1 MTEERR
7 VQLVA
12 EVDTTRTKQGFNEIG
27 QQAESMATKVKAAGD
42 RAQKG
47 VDNIGGGAERSAAQV
62 DRAQRSIANAI
73 QRTTVAMESG
83 SRTSAAYYEALA
95 QQRGVDPQKLTPYLS
110 QLRAIEAQQKN
121 VGVSAAQT
129 AAALRGVPAQLTD
142 IVTSLQGGQQPLT
155 VFLQQG
161 GQLRDMFGSA
171 GAAAKALG
179 QTVAGLINPFTV
191 TAAALVAIGVAY
203 NQGSKEADEF
213 NKSLVK
219 SGNVAGTTT
228 AQLTDMAAS
237 IRATGAATQG
247 AATESLAALAG
258 TGKVARDNL
267 EAFAVTAIKTN
278 KYLDQSIQDTAKNF
292 ADLGKSPV
300 KASEQ
305 LNESLNYL
313 TSSVYA
319 QIKALEEL
327 GKTNEAAEV
336 AQKAY
341 ASALDE
347 RADKIKGQ
355 LGTIEKA
362 WQGVTG
368 FAKKAWDAMLDVG
381 RDDTPEDKLKKVQ
394 EQIAKLQAN
403 RFGFIGAGEARERLP
418 SLKAEEA
425 SIERQIALQ
434 KTIAGLDAE
443 KARFNAADIAWMKA
457 GEEFLTK
464 KEKLEREIAK
474 TRQQGLDAGISDS
487 DIEAR
492 VAKVREKFTEKG
504 NSEAKAAFN
513 DLINS
518 QIEAIKRRGD
528 VEDTVAQRSTD
539 ALEANRAA
547 GLVTEREYIEAV
559 AQLQEAGF
567 VREKTRLE
575 AELALTK
582 QKGNSEKDQAAL
594 RGQISAVEEKAITR
608 RLKAQN
614 DLAVLEAK
622 EVRDSIVASAARTEK
637 LQAGNAALEKQIEAQ
652 QQANAQIGMSK
663 TQIADQNHAL
673 AEEAATRKEVAA
685 SILETTAGR
694 EKEAEELRKQAK
706 LLRESARVA
715 RDGLLKAEDYEKQR
729 AFWTSVEDVAHQ
741 TFISIADGGKSA
753 AQRLKDTFKNIFF
766 DWLYQMTV
774 KKWIVNISGQ
784 SSGFSFFGNSPSA
797 GPGAQSA
804 FGNVTNLLSIGKTIY
819 NGFAGGIASS
829 LSGIV
834 TSLGNT
840 FGSQAVSA
848 FGTGMRLTSSQAA
861 AASGAFSSAGNTTA
875 GGGISAGSSAASVI
889 SAAGWIAAGMAI
901 ADGLFKSGFNNPST
915 VQKKDMVH
923 PLVGE
928 SLLGNKLLQA
938 IGLSSRTANILS
950 GASVVTALFGRKSPV
965 IESQGIRG
973 TITTGGFSG
982 EDFANVLQKGG
993 LFRSDKRSVKTSP
1006 ITGERDASLDSF
1018 VTGAVESV
1026 RALGK
1031 ALGAEASVIDGYSKQ
1046 INLTLG
1052 KDEAENK
1059 AAIEKA
1065 FGGIADD
1072 LANLLVPNLAQF
1084 SIEGETAATTLQ
1096 RVATE
1101 FQLVGASLEAIG
1113 ANVDNAFGAIG
1124 VASLAARERL
1134 ITLAG
1139 GIEALVSQT
1148 DFFSQNFLTDEQRI
1162 APIQKQVNEAL
1173 AALGQSSLK
1182 TTAQFSEAV
1191 LGLTNSGAL
1200 ATEAG
1205 AKLYAGLLAIAPQ
1218 FKAVAD
1224 YAEQAGRAASEFA
1237 KQLAEQRSALE
1248 GRIFDLSHTPGEALA
1263 RQRQAELAAMDA
1275 SLRPLQER
1283 IYLLQDEKTAAE
1295 AARSAAQSAFGN
1307 LQDAIGR
1314 ERQKVIDRF
1323 SPLVNAFSNSI
1334 NSIGQ
1339 SIDRTRSIIKLAR
1352 DTFNSFALSGDEAAS
1367 RARARQRLSNMARGG
1382 GMLDEDEVRQ
1392 AIADATQFN
1401 ESDFSSAFEFEK
1413 AVAQTRN
1420 DLLSIGDRAE
1430 KQLDGQQQTL
1440 LLIQSWKA
1448 EQEAAQA
1455 KELGV
1460 LDRQLESAQAQI
1472 DAINGVNTSV
1482 LTVRDAL
1489 SAFSSAVSAA
1499 RGVGATPVSNVGG
1512 AGSRPIV
1519 PVTGGILTGAI
1530 PSGGND
1536 YMTRFWEGTSLDAFR
1551 NGLIKTEARVAP
1563 ERVASAMAPISAVA
1577 GLEKRMESLETV
1589 MTTSMANLVTASQS
1603 TAATLE
1609 QFNLQGMPGERT

>member
-73 QRTTVAMESG
+73 QRTAVAMESG

-95 QQRGVDPQKLTPYLS
+95 QQRGVDPQKLTPYLN

-191 TAAALVAIGVAY
+191 IAAALVAIGVAY

-403 RFGFIGAGEARERLP
+403 RFSFIGAGEARERLP
-418 SLKAEEA
+418 GLKAEEA

-528 VEDTVAQRSTD
+528 VEDAVAQRSTD

-547 GLVTEREYIEAV
+547 GLVTEREYLKAV
-559 AQLQEAGF
+559 ADLQEAAF
-567 VREKTRLE
+567 VREKARLQE
-575 AELALTK
+575 ELEIYKGKADS
-582 QKGNSEKDQAAL
+582 QKEQAAL
-594 RGQISAVEEKAITR
+594 RGQIAALDEKSLTR
-608 RLKAQN
+608 RLKLQGDLMALDINSAKKAAKEYN
-614 DLAVLEAK
+614 DLIAKREADN
-622 EVRDSIVASAARTEK
+622 EAIRR
-637 LQAGNAALEKQIEAQ
+637 QIQAQ
-652 QQANAQIGMSK
+652 QQANALIGLSK
-663 TQIADQNHAL
+663 GEVAEMTVAL
-673 AEEAATRKEVAA
+673 AEEAAVRKELEAT
-685 SILETTAGR
+685 ILESNHGR
-694 EKEAEELRKQAK
+694 SEETVK
-706 LLRESARVA
+706 LRENAELIRKLA
-715 RDGLLKAEDYEKQR
+715 KETRDGMLKAQDFQQQEALWDSIER
-729 AFWTSVEDVAHQ
+729 TAHD
-741 TFISIADGGKSA
+741 TFVSIADGGKSA
-753 AQRLKDTFKNIFF
+753 AQRLKESFKNIFF
-766 DWLYQMTV
+766 DWLYQMTL
-774 KKWIVNISGQ
+774 KKWLFNVKAQ
-784 SSGFSFFGNSPSA
+784 LTSSGAGASGADGGQGIFGSVS
-797 GPGAQSA
+797 
-804 FGNVTNLLSIGKTIY
+804 NLLSIGKTIY

-829 LSGIV
+829 LGGIV

-861 AASGAFSSAGNTTA
+861 AASSAFSTAGNTTA
-875 GGGISAGSSAASVI
+875 AGGISAGSSAASVI
-889 SAAGWIAAGMAI
+889 SVAGWIAAGMALSR
-901 ADGLFKSGFNNPST
+901 GLMKSGFDPGNGSTNTALTNPLIPGAMHGYKT
-915 VQKKDMVH
+915 
-923 PLVGE
+923 
-928 SLLGNKLLQA
+928 LQTL
-938 IGLSSRTANILS
+938 GLSDRLAGMIS
-950 GASVVTALFGRKSPV
+950 GAPVVTALFGRKSPV

-982 EDFANVLQKGG
+982 EDFANILQKGG

-1006 ITGERDASLDSF
+1006 ITGARDTEFDTF
-1018 VTGAVESV
+1018 VTGAVDAI

-1031 ALGAEASVIDGYSKQ
+1031 ALGAETSVIDGYSKQ